1 MRMVAGF
8 EMPDTGYIKVNGQD
22 LTNVPPNK
30 RNVGMVFQSY
40 ALFPHLSVR
49 DNLGF
54 GAVAAPELFA
64 RVSAALELEVLL
76 PRRPGQ
82 LSGGER
88 QRVAL
93 GRALMTRPRA
103 LLLDEPLAALDRPLR
118 ARLVV
123 FLQRIRALFD
133 VPMLIVSHDPLEVMA
148 LAREVIVLEAG
159 RVVAQGDPRE
169 LLAGHEAVG
178 SLRALAAENVFAV
191 TPEGDA
197 RAGMLAL
204 RTAGG
209 LQLTAVQLPGVA
221 APLRVAIAAQDVLLA
236 TAPPHDISAQNVFAG
251 VVAHVRAHGA
261 QVVVEVQV
269 GGETLV
275 ARITAGAADR
285 LAIAPGRVVH
295 LVIKAHAVVG
305 IEEQD
310 SDQQSV

>member
-1 MRMVAGF
+1 
-8 EMPDTGYIKVNGQD
+8 
-22 LTNVPPNK
+22 
-30 RNVGMVFQSY
+30 
-40 ALFPHLSVR
+40 
-49 DNLGF
+49 
-54 GAVAAPELFA
+54 
-64 RVSAALELEVLL
+64 
-76 PRRPGQ
+76 
-82 LSGGER
+82 
-88 QRVAL
+88 
-93 GRALMTRPRA
+93 
-103 LLLDEPLAALDRPLR
+103 
-118 ARLVV
+118 
-123 FLQRIRALFD
+123 LQRIRALFD

-169 LLAGHEAVG
+169 LLAGYEAVG

-251 VVAHVRAHGA
+251 VVARVRAHGI
-261 QVVVEVQV
+261 QVVVDVQV

-310 SDQQSV
+310 TDQQSV